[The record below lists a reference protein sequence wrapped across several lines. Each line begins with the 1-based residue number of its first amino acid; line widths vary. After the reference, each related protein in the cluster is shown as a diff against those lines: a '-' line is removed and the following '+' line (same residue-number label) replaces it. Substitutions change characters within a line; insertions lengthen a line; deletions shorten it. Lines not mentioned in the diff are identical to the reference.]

1 MAASV
6 APGGIAICRV
16 ADNAGMTVPPS
27 RAAPAHPVVALLE
40 ANCPGG
46 TWTAAHVRALDERVR
61 VRRLAAGATLFA
73 QGSVSPGMFGV
84 LSGEIELRF
93 SPADGHGSVV
103 ERAAAGRLF
112 GLASFV
118 TGTPSAYEAVALVP
132 TRLAV
137 VGPAAYDWL
146 MDEMPGFGRRLMKH
160 FATRLDATLRLLAS
174 SRHLGSEARLAQ
186 ALQQLRREGHAVAT
200 GRNGP
205 WEVAVTQSGLAELA
219 GVTRQTANE
228 WLAAWGAKGWVETGY
243 RRLVVRRWPAAT

>member
-1 MAASV
+1 MASMAL
-6 APGGIAICRV
+6 PPP
-16 ADNAGMTVPPS
+16 NAVE
-27 RAAPAHPVVALLE
+27 AHPVVALLE

-46 TWTAAHVRALDERVR
+46 TWTAAHRRALEAHVR
-61 VRRLAAGATLFA
+61 VRRLATGATLFA

-93 SPADGHGSVV
+93 STRDGHGSVV
-103 ERAAAGRLF
+103 ERALAGRLF

-137 VGPAAYDWL
+137 FGPAAYDWL

-160 FATRLDATLRLLAS
+160 FASRLDGTLRLLAS
-174 SRHLGSEARLAQ
+174 SRHLGSEARLAE
-186 ALQQLRREGHAVAT
+186 ALQQLRREGRAVA
-200 GRNGP
+200 GARHGP

-228 WLAAWGAKGWVETGY
+228 WLAVWAAKGWVETRY
-243 RRLVVRRWPAAT
+243 RRLVVRRWPLPPGE